1 MFVYMPF
8 TFSHPAIVLP
18 FCKAKRI
25 PVSVTGLIIG
35 SMVPDFEFLFLLRE
49 SPYIG
54 HLWPGILLFNIPAG
68 IAAAFIF
75 HLFIRNSLI
84 MHLPQFLR
92 QRFLKYLSFNWTAYF
107 KKHCIAF
114 LVCVLLGVASHVFI
128 DAFTHKDG
136 FMAMPA
142 SFFQAEIKVLIF
154 PLPVYFILQLLTS
167 ALGGLY
173 ICWYVLKMP
182 QQKSPGKNP
191 GLVKY
196 WLLYFLLFA
205 LTLLLRFTL
214 TKNYRSNEDVIIA
227 FFGSFLYALLLVS
240 AVYYYSTKQQLTHA

>member
-1 MFVYMPF
+1 MPF

-25 PVSVTGLIIG
+25 PVSATGLIIG

-49 SPYIG
+49 SPYVG

-68 IAAAFIF
+68 VAAAFIF
-75 HLFIRNSLI
+75 HLFIRNTLI
-84 MHLPQFLR
+84 AHLPQFLR
-92 QRFLKYLSFNWTAYF
+92 RRFLKYLSFNWKAYS
-107 KKHCIAF
+107 KKHYLVF

-128 DAFTHKDG
+128 DAFTHKGG
-136 FMAMPA
+136 FMAKPA
-142 SFFQAEIKVLIF
+142 SFFEATVKVFVIE
-154 PLPVYFILQLLTS
+154 LPVYFILQLLTS
-167 ALGGLY
+167 LVGGIY
-173 ICWYVLKMP
+173 IVWYVLKMA

-191 GLVKY
+191 GLIKY
-196 WLLYFLLFA
+196 WVLYFLFFA

-214 TKNYRSNEDVIIA
+214 TQNYRSHEDIIIA

-240 AVYYYSTKQQLTHA
+240 AVYYRKTNNTQLLT

>member
-1 MFVYMPF
+1 MPF

-25 PVSVTGLIIG
+25 NVSATGLIIG

-54 HLWPGILLFNIPAG
+54 HLWPGVLLFNVPAG

-84 MHLPQFLR
+84 VHLPQFLKR
-92 QRFLKYLSFNWTAYF
+92 RFAAYLSFNWVGYF
-107 KKHCIAF
+107 KKHYISF
-114 LVCVLLGVASHVFI
+114 LVCILFGAASHIFI
-128 DAFTHKDG
+128 DAFTHKGG
-136 FMAMPA
+136 FMARPA
-142 SFFQAEIKVLIF
+142 SFFEATVKVFFIE
-154 PLPVYFILQLLTS
+154 LPVYFILQLLTS
-167 ALGGLY
+167 LVGGMY
-173 ICWYVLKMP
+173 ILWYVLKLP

-191 GLVKY
+191 GPVKY
-196 WLLYFLLFA
+196 WFLYFLFFA

-214 TKNYRSNEDVIIA
+214 IQNYRSHEDIIIA

-240 AVYYYSTKQQLTHA
+240 AVYYNKIKNK